1 MVNAIAV
8 EGGRHDKVPEVVSHA
23 SSRTLGRG
31 EEVRSNLSPAEEF
44 IAPAYAGGW
53 VPRALPRIY
62 LVGTMRAVAPGGA
75 DFLPRGRKTRGLL
88 ACLCLAQGE
97 RVLRSRLVGLLWDRS
112 ADAQARMS
120 LRQSLS
126 ELNGIV
132 NRHVTGLVEIGR
144 DSVRIDVRKCW
155 VDALAILDASA
166 DATADTSNLVQPYS
180 ERLLEDLDGITPSFD
195 HWLAAERSRFED
207 RVRKILEAALDR
219 LTEQNANPEVRAA
232 AARRLI
238 NFEPTHEGAVRSVM
252 KAFAQMGDRA
262 QAIREFERCRQALLT
277 VLDLPPSKETTAVYE
292 AIRTE
297 SPQVASA
304 VIFEGS
310 AGIELSEMTA
320 AGSPSAS
327 PARWKIEKQ
336 SDPVIAPGRDPG
348 PERRHEPSIAV
359 LPFRNLTGDPAHD
372 FIAEGLVE
380 DLIEALSRV
389 PNFFVISRLS
399 TLAFRNQDRHP
410 REIGNVLGVRYV
422 LSGSVRVLGD
432 RLRLTIELTD
442 AQLEAALWFS
452 KLDERFLDLF
462 EVQDRLSE
470 MIVQKVAPYL
480 HAAEMKRI
488 RVKRPDSLEAYDLFL
503 RAQENMHNSSRPVFE
518 TAEALFDAAI
528 AKDSHY
534 AAALAWRAYWHVL
547 RVGQGWSPDPAD
559 DATQADRFARAA
571 VECNSIEP
579 MALAVH
585 GFVASYLYKD
595 FDLAFRRFEAAL
607 GINANAAPAWMWS
620 AGAHAWMGNGSR
632 AVEEINKAMALSP
645 YDPLM
650 YAYTGIAAMAYL
662 ADGQYE
668 RAIECALRSLRE
680 NRTYTG
686 AYRLLVIA
694 LGLASREHE
703 ARASA
708 RRLLELEPGLTV
720 ASFRRRYPGSASPQ
734 AELFCDALA
743 RAGVPL
749 STENGALTT
758 RG

>member
-1 MVNAIAV
+1 M
-8 EGGRHDKVPEVVSHA
+8 
-23 SSRTLGRG
+23 
-31 EEVRSNLSPAEEF
+31 
-44 IAPAYAGGW
+44 
-53 VPRALPRIY
+53 PRALPRIY
-62 LVGTMRAVAPGGA
+62 LVGAMRAVALGGA

-88 ACLCLAQGE
+88 ACLCLEQGE
-97 RVLRSRLVGLLWDRS
+97 RVSRSRLVGLLWDRS

-126 ELNGIV
+126 ELNSIV
-132 NRHVTGLVEIGR
+132 NRHVPGLIEIGR

-155 VDALAILDASA
+155 VDALAILEASA
-166 DATADTSNLVQPYS
+166 DATADTSNLVQPYG

-195 HWLAAERSRFED
+195 HWLAGERTRFED
-207 RVRKILEAALDR
+207 RVRKILEAELDR
-219 LTEQNANPEVRAA
+219 LTEKNAKPEVRAA

-277 VLDLPPSKETTAVYE
+277 VLDLPPSRETTAVYE
-292 AIRTE
+292 AIRGDSSQMAPPTIYE
-297 SPQVASA
+297 EP
-304 VIFEGS
+304 
-310 AGIELSEMTA
+310 AGVELSETA
-320 AGSPSAS
+320 AGGSPAPS

-336 SDPVIAPGRDPG
+336 SDLVIARGHEPG
-348 PERRHEPSIAV
+348 PEPRREPSIAV
-359 LPFRNLTGDPAHD
+359 LPFRNLTGDTAHD
-372 FIAEGLVE
+372 FVAEGLVE

-442 AQLEAALWFS
+442 TQSGAALWFA

-470 MIVQKVAPYL
+470 MIVRKVAPYL
-480 HAAEMKRI
+480 HAAEMNRI

-503 RAQENMHNSSRPVFE
+503 RAQENMHNSSRMVFE

-528 AKDSHY
+528 AKDPHY

-559 DATQADRFARAA
+559 DATQADRFARSAI
-571 VECNSIEP
+571 ECNSMEP

-585 GFVASYLYKD
+585 GQVASYLYKD

-607 GINANAAPAWMWS
+607 QINANAAPAWMWS
-620 AGAHAWMGNGSR
+620 AAAHTWMGNGSL
-632 AVEEINKAMALSP
+632 AIEEINKAMALSP

-650 YAYTGIAAMAYL
+650 YAYNAYAGMAYL
-662 ADGQYE
+662 VDGQYE

-680 NRTYTG
+680 NRTYT
-686 AYRLLVIA
+686 AAHRLLVIA
-694 LGLASREHE
+694 LVLARRENE
-703 ARASA
+703 AQASA

-720 ASFRRRYPGSASPQ
+720 AGFRRRYPGSAGPH
-734 AELFCDALA
+734 ADLFCDALA

-749 STENGALTT
+749 STENGTLPT
-758 RG
+758 RE

>member
-1 MVNAIAV
+1 
-8 EGGRHDKVPEVVSHA
+8 
-23 SSRTLGRG
+23 
-31 EEVRSNLSPAEEF
+31 
-44 IAPAYAGGW
+44 
-53 VPRALPRIY
+53 
-62 LVGTMRAVAPGGA
+62 
-75 DFLPRGRKTRGLL
+75 
-88 ACLCLAQGE
+88 
-97 RVLRSRLVGLLWDRS
+97 
-112 ADAQARMS
+112 MS

-126 ELNGIV
+126 ELNGVV
-132 NRHVTGLVEIGR
+132 NRHVPGLVEIGR

-155 VDALAILDASA
+155 VDALAILEASA

-207 RVRKILEAALDR
+207 RVRKILEAELDR
-219 LTEQNANPEVRAA
+219 LTEQNAKPEVRAA

-238 NFEPTHEGAVRSVM
+238 NFEPTHEGAVRSLM

-277 VLDLPPSKETTAVYE
+277 VLDLPPSKETAAVYE

-297 SPQVASA
+297 SPQVTFPAN
-304 VIFEGS
+304 FDGS

-327 PARWKIEKQ
+327 PARWKIEKH
-336 SDPVIAPGRDPG
+336 SDPVIAPGHDPG

-442 AQLEAALWFS
+442 AQLEAALWIS

-480 HAAEMKRI
+480 HAAEMNRI

-503 RAQENMHNSSRPVFE
+503 RAQENMHNSSRTVFE

-528 AKDSHY
+528 AKDPHY

-559 DATQADRFARAA
+559 DATQADRFARSAI
-571 VECNSIEP
+571 ECNSMEP
-579 MALAVH
+579 MAFAVH
-585 GFVASYLYKD
+585 GHIASYLYKD
-595 FDLAFRRFEAAL
+595 FDLAFRRFETAL

-620 AGAHAWMGNGSR
+620 AAAQAWMGNGSR
-632 AVEEINKAMALSP
+632 AIEEINRAMALSP

-650 YAYTGIAAMAYL
+650 YAYSGNAAIAYL

-680 NRTYTG
+680 NRTYTA
-686 AYRLLVIA
+686 AYRVLVIA
-694 LGLASREHE
+694 LVLAGREDE

-708 RRLLELEPGLTV
+708 RRLLELEPALTIE
-720 ASFRRRYPGSASPQ
+720 SFRRRYPGTGSPY
-734 AELFCDALA
+734 ADLFCDALA
-743 RAGVPL
+743 SAGVPL
-749 STENGALTT
+749 SDQNREAATT